1 MAVKA
6 ELKVVA
12 MRQTMSAPP
21 TTTFSQLVTLAIRDK
36 EVSQSYKGSN
46 LKVHLYPSASYNQ
59 QDRNTACIGDA
70 IGPSVN
76 VGYKFIDLVLREKV
90 IVNPTGSG

>member
-59 QDRNTACIGDA
+59 QDRNTACSDA

-76 VGYKFIDLVLREKV
+76 VGYKCIDLVLREKV